1 MTDKFIVGIDPDLTK
16 SGVATGRNGK
26 VEALYCLTM
35 TELVKFFN
43 DYKYSI
49 KKVYLEAGWLNT
61 KTSWHAQNS
70 KSRGV
75 AERTAYHVGQNH
87 AVGMLIEQALID
99 LEINY
104 VLIKPWESKRNHE
117 QFVRYTG
124 WKGGRTNPETRDA
137 GCLIYG
143 HY

>member
-43 DYKYSI
+43 DYKDSI
-49 KKVYLEAGWLNT
+49 KKVYLEAGWLN
-61 KTSWHAQNS
+61 K
-70 KSRGV
+70 KSNYHTNKNALSR
-75 AERTAYHVGQNH
+75 EKNAYNVGQNH
-87 AVGMLIEQALID
+87 AVGMLIEQALKE

-104 VLIKPWESKRNHE
+104 VLIKPWESKRNHDE
-117 QFVRYTG
+117 FCRWTG
-124 WKGGRTNPETRDA
+124 WKGGATNQEKRDA
-137 GCLIYG
+137 GCLIHG

>member
-35 TELVKFFN
+35 IELVKFFN
-43 DYKYSI
+43 DYKDSI
-49 KKVYLEAGWLNT
+49 KKVYLEAGWLN
-61 KTSWHAQNS
+61 K
-70 KSRGV
+70 KSNFHTNKNALSR
-75 AERTAYHVGQNH
+75 EKTAYDVGRNH

-124 WKGGRTNPETRDA
+124 WRGGRTNPETRDA
-137 GCLIYG
+137 GCLIHG